1 MFAKNGIGLRPPK
14 VPPSQPPRPKRP
26 IAAVTLT
33 CPSPCVTIRPESLV
47 LAACVAEPPNRTF
60 DAYSSTAN
68 GHRSMAIAREG
79 VLILPALL
87 AIAAGWTDYRSRRIP
102 NWLTVPGLLLG
113 IAANSWLRGWPGT
126 KDSLLG
132 AGLGLALL
140 LPFVLIR
147 ALGAGDWKF
156 VGALGAFLGPQNLL
170 TVLLLG
176 ILVNG
181 VMAACMVVRK
191 KRVRETARN
200 LGRMLASLLTM
211 HLPGPDLTLDNP
223 ELVKVPF
230 GVAVA
235 IAVILYTSRQAWGTV

>member
-1 MFAKNGIGLRPPK
+1 M
-14 VPPSQPPRPKRP
+14 
-26 IAAVTLT
+26 
-33 CPSPCVTIRPESLV
+33 
-47 LAACVAEPPNRTF
+47 
-60 DAYSSTAN
+60 
-68 GHRSMAIAREG
+68 
-79 VLILPALL
+79 PALL

-102 NWLTVPGLLLG
+102 NWLTVPGLVLG
-113 IAANSWLRGWPGT
+113 IATNSWLRGWPGA

-132 AGLGLALL
+132 AGLGLGLL

-147 ALGAGDWKF
+147 SLGAGDWKF

-181 VMAACMVVRK
+181 LMAAIMIVRK

-200 LGRMLASLLTM
+200 LGRMLAAFFML

-223 ELVKVPF
+223 DLVKVPF

-235 IAVILYTSRQAWGTV
+235 VAVILYTSRQAWGIA